1 MNIIERVTVPK
12 RILEFAAR
20 LNKECKNSLNTI
32 EFTLGGTHA
41 GENGLGSYIPQ
52 LGLIRIYV
60 DKCLTHPKWMNIGI
74 SYITGIWLNLLSA
87 VAHEFVHVWQME
99 DEPRLRKIASAPLD
113 YEQEGF
119 DVALDIIDDFSEYL
133 MPPKV
138 EYMGWVGQEIAATL
152 NKLSLSHPKK
162 VQELLEFNGT
172 TIAGEANSIALLSGK
187 YENENDAVVRLLQ
200 LIDEGRIGKKVGNKK
215 YLAFGEVVGI
225 CNSNDLATSKKNLSY
240 EETMSILKTYFMEA

>member
-20 LNKECKNSLNTI
+20 LNKECKNSLNAI

-60 DKCLTHPKWMNIGI
+60 DKCLTHPKWMNSGI
-74 SYITGIWLNLLSA
+74 SYITGIWLNLLNA

-99 DEPRLRKIASAPLD
+99 DEPRLRNTMPVPLD
-113 YEQEGF
+113 YDQEAF
-119 DVALDIIDDFSEYL
+119 DVALDIIDEYSEFL

-138 EYMGWVGQEIAATL
+138 EDMGWVGQEIAATL
-152 NKLSLSHPKK
+152 NKLFLSHPHK

-172 TIAGEANSIALLSGK
+172 TIAGDAATIAMLSGK
-187 YENENDAVVRLLQ
+187 YENESDAIVRLLQ
-200 LIDEGRIGKKVGNKK
+200 LIGEGFMGKKVGTKL
-215 YLAFGEVVGI
+215 YLTFQESVALL
-225 CNSNDLATSKKNLSY
+225 NS
-240 EETMSILKTYFMEA
+240 